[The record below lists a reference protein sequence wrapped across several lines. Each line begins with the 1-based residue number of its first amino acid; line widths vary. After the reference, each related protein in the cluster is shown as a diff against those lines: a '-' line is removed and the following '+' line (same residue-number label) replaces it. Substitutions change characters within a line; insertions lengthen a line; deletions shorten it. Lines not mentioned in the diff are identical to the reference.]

1 MNFMQSQVR
10 HIGVALFTLLV
21 LFALAALPNRQQV
34 EVSAA
39 QCPPIAV
46 APGSIPGASLGVAY
60 SQSFTAS
67 GGQSPYTFSR
77 SAGALPPGLFL
88 GSNGSFGG
96 TPTALGNY
104 NFTIR
109 ATDANGCTG
118 SRSYSMLVVCPGI
131 TLTNNLPGASLG
143 VQYSQTITAS
153 GGDAPYTFSKTAGT
167 IPPGLFLNSGGGLGG
182 TPTALGNYN
191 FTIQATDSNGCTGSR
206 SYSILVVCPNITL
219 NPASLPAATRG
230 VAYSQNITASGG
242 DSPYTY
248 SLVSG
253 SIPPGMF
260 LGSGGSIGGTSNVT
274 GTYSFLIRATDSNG
288 CAGQRAYTLTV
299 NCPNFL
305 IFPANVPGAT
315 IGVPYSQNF
324 TTNGGQSPYTYS
336 LASGSIPPGLLL
348 GSSGVL
354 GGTPNT
360 VGTYSFTLRSTDA
373 GGCADTQSYT
383 INVSC
388 PNITLNPASLNG
400 GQVGAPYSQTLTASG
415 GQSPYNYSLF
425 LGSLP
430 PGLNLSASGAITGTP
445 TTAGSYGFT
454 ARVGDANNCF
464 GNRVYTIVI
473 APACPAITITPIVL
487 PLPLTGEPYSATLN
501 ATGGSGSYTF
511 AVVANSLPPGLTL
524 SPARGEI
531 SGRPTTTGV
540 YSFQIQATGSNGCT
554 GTRSYTMTVSC
565 GTISVTPATL
575 PGGAVGTPYSQSIT
589 ASGTRPP
596 YNTPLYTGALPPGLS
611 LNTFGTILGTPTT
624 AGNYNFSVR
633 VTDGNSCFTD
643 KPYSINVTCQTI
655 TINPATMPSGTVGT
669 AYSQVFSASGGTA
682 PYSFG
687 TQASALPPGLT
698 LNTNGTLSG
707 TPTTAGSYSFIMR
720 GNDANGC
727 FGERSYT
734 LVISNPTCPTITIN
748 PATLPT
754 GTTGAAYSQTLSS
767 TGGTAPYQFNLF
779 SGTLPTGLTLTSAGL
794 LSGTPTAAGSYNF
807 IVRTR
812 DANDCIGLRNYTVV
826 VNCPTITINPPG
838 ILSGR
843 VGEAYSW
850 SFNASGGQ
858 SPYTY
863 SVSSALPAGLAFSP
877 PNTISGTP
885 TAAGNYN
892 ITARATDANGCF
904 GERNYTLI
912 IRNLPCPTI
921 TINPATLPA
930 GTVGVAYSQT
940 FSATGGT
947 APYSFDWLP
956 TLPPGLSFNANG
968 TLSGTP
974 TTPGSYSFVVGASDA
989 NECFGERRYTVII
1002 NPACPTITVNP
1013 ATLPTATVGVAYSQT
1028 FTGSG
1033 GISPYKFRGN
1043 GNIPP
1048 GLTPTQSGNLSG
1060 TPTAPGSY
1068 TFTVIAEDA
1077 NGCTGERSYTLVVN
1091 AAACPTIN
1099 VNPASLPT
1107 GTTGAAY
1114 NQTLSATGGAA
1125 AYAFS
1130 LVNGALPNGL
1140 SLAANGAL
1148 TGTPTMAGSYS
1159 FVVRATDANGCTGER
1174 NYTLVVNAAAC
1185 PTITINQTGLPP
1197 GIVGAVYNQTLT
1209 VTGGA
1214 SPYTFAVSSGS
1225 LPAELMLNSTNGAI
1239 LGTLAT
1245 AGTYNFTVRVT
1256 DINGCVG
1263 DRTFTLVI
1271 SANLVTSV
1279 SAASFIAGDTLA
1291 PESIVATFGTNLATT
1306 IQIATTT
1313 TLPTELGGCSM
1324 KIKDSAGVERLA
1336 PLFFVSPTQI
1346 NHQMP
1351 AGTAL
1356 GTAVVTVLNGANV
1369 VATGSVEITNV
1380 SPGVFSAD
1388 ASGRGLASAVALRV
1402 RSNGLQSFEPVVR
1415 YDSALNQF
1423 VAEPIDVSNPLDQV
1437 FLVFYGTGWKLRSG
1451 LASVSCTIGGVTSE
1465 VLYAGEVPGFVGYD
1479 QLNAKLSPTLAGRGE
1494 VDVVITVDGKTANTL
1509 RVAFR

>member
-46 APGSIPGASLGVAY
+46 APGSIPGGALGVTY
-60 SQSFTAS
+60 SKTFTAS

-88 GSNGSFGG
+88 NSGGGLGG
-96 TPTALGNY
+96 TPTATGNY
-104 NFTIR
+104 NFTIQAR
-109 ATDANGCTG
+109 DANGCTG
-118 SRSYSMLVVCPGI
+118 TRSYSMLVVCPSI

-143 VQYSQTITAS
+143 VQYSQTISAS
-153 GGDAPYTFSKTAGT
+153 GGDSPYTFSKTAGT
-167 IPPGLFLNSGGGLGG
+167 IPPGLFLNSGGGLNG

-260 LGSGGSIGGTSNVT
+260 LGSNGSIGGTSNVT
-274 GTYSFLIRATDSNG
+274 GTYSFLVRATDNNG
-288 CAGQRAYTLTV
+288 CTGQRAYTVTV

-324 TTNGGQSPYTYS
+324 TTTGGQSPYAYS
-336 LASGSIPPGLLL
+336 LASGTLPPGMLL
-348 GSSGVL
+348 GSGGAF

-360 VGTYSFTLRSTDA
+360 VGTYTFTLRSTDA
-373 GGCADTQSYT
+373 NGCADTRSYT

-388 PNITLNPASLNG
+388 PDIAVNPTTLAG
-400 GQVGAPYSQTLTASG
+400 GQVGELYSQTLTASG
-415 GQSPYNYSLF
+415 GQSPYTYLLF
-425 LGSLP
+425 IGSLP
-430 PGLNLSASGAITGTP
+430 SGLFLSANGTITGTP
-445 TTAGSYGFT
+445 TAAGSYGFSIR
-454 ARVGDANNCF
+454 ARDNNNCF
-464 GNRVYTIVI
+464 GLRAYTVVI
-473 APACPAITITPIVL
+473 APACSTITLNPATL
-487 PLPLTGEPYSATLN
+487 PNGSTGVPYSQTV
-501 ATGGSGSYTF
+501 TPSGGQSPYSFSIISGG
-511 AVVANSLPPGLTL
+511 LPAGLTL
-524 SPARGEI
+524 SPSTGVI
-531 SGRPTTTGV
+531 SGTPTSTMGNASFTVRATDANGCSGQRAYTIQTTCPTINIATNNINATVGASFLQTIFANGQTSPFTFSFAPPSAPAWLNISTTGV
-540 YSFQIQATGSNGCT
+540 LTGTPPAAGGYSFGVKATDANGCSNIKT
-554 GTRSYTMTVSC
+554 ITV
-565 GTISVTPATL
+565 TATC
-575 PGGAVGTPYSQSIT
+575 P
-589 ASGTRPP
+589 
-596 YNTPLYTGALPPGLS
+596 
-611 LNTFGTILGTPTT
+611 
-624 AGNYNFSVR
+624 
-633 VTDGNSCFTD
+633 
-643 KPYSINVTCQTI
+643 TI
-655 TINPATMPSGTVGT
+655 TINPTTLPAGTVGAT
-669 AYSQVFSASGGTA
+669 YSQVFSASGGTA
-682 PYSFG
+682 PYLFG

-707 TPTTAGSYSFIMR
+707 TPTTAGSYSFIIR

-734 LVISNPTCPTITIN
+734 LVINPLTCPTITIN
-748 PATLPT
+748 PATLPN
-754 GTTGAAYSQTLSS
+754 GTAGAAYSQTLSG
-767 TGGTAPYQFNLF
+767 TGGTAPYEFNLF

-794 LSGTPTAAGSYNF
+794 LSGTPTTPGSFNF

-812 DANDCIGLRNYTVV
+812 DANGCIGARNYTVV
-826 VNCPTITINPPG
+826 ANCPTITINPPG

-850 SFNASGGQ
+850 SFNATGGQ
-858 SPYTY
+858 PPYTY
-863 SVSSALPAGLAFSP
+863 SVSGALPAGLAFSP

-885 TAAGNYN
+885 TAAGSFN
-892 ITARATDANGCF
+892 ITARTTDANGCI

-912 IRNLPCPTI
+912 VNNQACPTI
-921 TINPATLPA
+921 TINPATLPN
-930 GTVGVAYSQT
+930 GIVGATYNQT
-940 FSATGGT
+940 LSATGGT
-947 APYSFDWLP
+947 AAYAFSITTGALP
-956 TLPPGLSFNANG
+956 NGLS
-968 TLSGTP
+968 LSTSGALTGTP
-974 TTPGSYSFVVGASDA
+974 TSAGSYNFRAKATDASG
-989 NECFGERRYTVII
+989 CTGERDYTVVI
-1002 NPACPTITVNP
+1002 NNAACPTITVNP
-1013 ATLPTATVGVAYSQT
+1013 INSTLPTATVGVAYSQT

-1043 GNIPP
+1043 GNVPP

-1068 TFTVIAEDA
+1068 TFTVIAE
-1077 NGCTGERSYTLVVN
+1077 
-1091 AAACPTIN
+1091 
-1099 VNPASLPT
+1099 
-1107 GTTGAAY
+1107 
-1114 NQTLSATGGAA
+1114 
-1125 AYAFS
+1125 
-1130 LVNGALPNGL
+1130 
-1140 SLAANGAL
+1140 
-1148 TGTPTMAGSYS
+1148 
-1159 FVVRATDANGCTGER
+1159 DANGCTGER

-1209 VTGGA
+1209 VTGGT

-1225 LPAELMLNSTNGAI
+1225 FPAELMLNSTNGAI

-1279 SAASFIAGDTLA
+1279 SAASFIAGGTLA

-1306 IQIATTT
+1306 IQVATTT

-1356 GTAVVTVLNGANV
+1356 GTAVVTVLNGVNI

-1415 YDSALNQF
+1415 YDSALGKF

-1479 QLNAKLSPTLAGRGE
+1479 QLNAKLSPSLAGLGE